1 RPVEGVAAGGGGP
14 KCRGGA
20 VRRAAGEITVV
31 SWLASLAPPPRLR
44 RCSPVPLPLHGG
56 EVLDGPAAGA
66 EDFSP
71 TKRLAEWGSGTKCRG
86 GAVRRTAGKSR
97 WGAWLAWPAPPPRLR
112 RCSPVPLP
120 LHGGEVPMP
129 RYQVPSTRNGDMK
142 IVVIGG
148 TGYAGASI
156 VSEAARR
163 GHEVVAVSRS
173 GPAIPL
179 DGVEYIQTDVHADL
193 PDLAGADVV
202 VVSMS
207 PRGDN
212 AGRLR
217 SLYLEIGRK
226 AEEVGARLI
235 VIGGFSSLRPAPDA
249 PRFVEGDIPPAYA
262 PEAKEMHSILE
273 ALQADEV
280 DGDWLFVS
288 PAGKYGS
295 YNPGSE

>member
-1 RPVEGVAAGGGGP
+1 
-14 KCRGGA
+14 
-20 VRRAAGEITVV
+20 
-31 SWLASLAPPPRLR
+31 
-44 RCSPVPLPLHGG
+44 
-56 EVLDGPAAGA
+56 
-66 EDFSP
+66 
-71 TKRLAEWGSGTKCRG
+71 
-86 GAVRRTAGKSR
+86 
-97 WGAWLAWPAPPPRLR
+97 
-112 RCSPVPLP
+112 
-120 LHGGEVPMP
+120 MP

-226 AEEVGARLI
+226 ADEVGARLI

-295 YNPGSE
+295 YNPGSERGTYRVGGEVALFDENGESDISGVDFARAILDEIESPAHRRTHIGIAY